1 MSREVY
7 LLTALI
13 IGGLAI
19 VFYLLNRKLGELS
32 EKKADETLTE
42 WLKSMQSSLDN
53 TSKTLNAALT
63 SGNKN
68 LTDTLQ
74 KGNEELNRRLD
85 NAARLMA
92 QLQRDAG
99 KFAELSASMKNLQDY
114 LRSPKLRGNIGE
126 QVLKDLISQMF
137 PKNSFF
143 LQYTFKTGDKV
154 DAAIKTDAG
163 ILPIDS
169 KFPAENFQKMM
180 AAENEQTKES
190 ARKTFVGD
198 VKKHITDIARKYI
211 LPEEG
216 TMDFALMYI
225 PSEPVYYEVVND
237 VDLTEFARRSRV
249 YPVSPNTLYA
259 NLQIIML
266 SFQGKE
272 IEKKSK
278 RLFTLLRA
286 IQKDYTGLGET
297 LSVLQKH
304 VTNSYNQMANVNSQF
319 ALMGQKLSSTE
330 VLSSSEEETKQLG
343 EGENSPN

>member
-1 MSREVY
+1 MPKEIY
-7 LLTALI
+7 LIAALI
-13 IGGLAI
+13 VVGLAMAVWFI
-19 VFYLLNRKLGELS
+19 NRKLSQLA
-32 EKKADETLTE
+32 EKKPEESLTE

-53 TSKTLNAALT
+53 TTKTLNSALST
-63 SGNKN
+63 GNKN

-74 KGNEELNRRLD
+74 KSNDQLNQRLD

-92 QLQRDAG
+92 QVQKEAG
-99 KFAELSASMKNLQDY
+99 KFAELSLSMKNLQDY

-143 LQYTFKTGDKV
+143 LQYTFRSGDKV

-180 AAENEQTKES
+180 AAVNEAEKEAS
-190 ARKTFVGD
+190 HKALNRD
-198 VKKHITDIARKYI
+198 VKKHIDDIAKKYI
-211 LPEEG
+211 LPDEG

-225 PSEPVYYEVVND
+225 PSEPIYYEVVND
-237 VDLTEFARRSRV
+237 MELTEYARLRRV

-259 NLQIIML
+259 NLQVILL

-272 IEKKSK
+272 IEKRS
-278 RLFTLLRA
+278 RQLFTLMRS
-286 IQKDYTGLGET
+286 IQKDYGKLGDT
-297 LSVLQKH
+297 LGILNKH
-304 VTNSYNQMANVNSQF
+304 INNSYNQMANVNSEF
-319 ALMGQKLSSTE
+319 TLMGQKLASTQALTVGDEE
-330 VLSSSEEETKQLG
+330 VKRLG
-343 EGENSPN
+343 DQ